1 MSVLAHEGTYPIL
14 YGRYDLPRGSGH
26 SAGYLARPDQA
37 GQFPAV
43 LVLADGGLRAF
54 HKDLCRRLARHGL
67 AALGVGKGSPTDDA
81 FDPVARGHRFLMS
94 ADVHWVVEQHL
105 GIIGFG
111 EAGGTAVVYGADHPE
126 VRAVS
131 MISTVLPDDG
141 ALASALER
149 LAVPVLGLHGA
160 VDAPGSG
167 VDDERL
173 LQGSFV
179 TYSGVAGGFMDD
191 GAVDYD
197 AAAAA
202 DALRRLIDFFARF
215 LPAPLIDNLG

>member
-1 MSVLAHEGTYPIL
+1 MSVLAHEGTHPIL
-14 YGRYDLPRGSGH
+14 YGRYDFPRGSGH
-26 SAGYLARPDQA
+26 SPGYLARPDQA
-37 GQFPAV
+37 GQYPAV

-54 HKDLCRRLARHGL
+54 HKDLGRRLARHGL
-67 AALGVGKGSPTDDA
+67 AVLAVDLTSATGYAVGQVGEA
-81 FDPVARGHRFLMS
+81 HGFLMS
-94 ADVHWVVEQHL
+94 ADVDWVIKQHL

-111 EAGGTAVVYGADHPE
+111 EAGGTALVYAADHPE

-141 ALASALER
+141 PVASALER
-149 LAVPVLGLHGA
+149 LAVPVFGLYGA

-173 LQGSFV
+173 LRGSFV
-179 TYSGVAGGFMDD
+179 TYSGVGGGFMDD

-197 AAAAA
+197 TAASA
-202 DALRRLIDFFARF
+202 DAFRRLIDFFARF

>member
-1 MSVLAHEGTYPIL
+1 MSVLAHEGTHPIL

-26 SAGYLARPDQA
+26 SPGYLARPDQA

-54 HKDLCRRLARHGL
+54 HKDLGRRLARHGL
-67 AALGVGKGSPTDDA
+67 AVMAVDPASPTDHA
-81 FDPVARGHRFLMS
+81 VGHVAEAHRFLMS
-94 ADVHWVVEQHL
+94 GDVNWAIEQHL

-111 EAGGTAVVYGADHPE
+111 EAGGTAVVYAADHPE

-131 MISTVLPDDG
+131 IISTVLRDDG
-141 ALASALER
+141 TVVSALER
-149 LAVPVLGLHGA
+149 LAVPVLGLYGA
-160 VDAPGSG
+160 VDAPASG

-173 LQGSFV
+173 LRGSFV
-179 TYSGVAGGFMDD
+179 SYSGVSGGFMDD

-197 AAAAA
+197 AAASA
-202 DALRRLIDFFARF
+202 DAFRRLIGFFARF